1 MNRIRFPLEEAETE
15 AGVGWEAVAAMR
27 CDGGR
32 GSVHPLD
39 NLRVVL
45 WPLSCEWG
53 N

>member
-1 MNRIRFPLEEAETE
+1 MRFPLEEAEME
-15 AGVGWEAVAAMR
+15 ASVGWEAVAATR

-39 NLRVVL
+39 NLCVGL
-45 WPLSCEWG
+45 LPLSCEWG